1 MIDESMIHE
10 SITYN
15 LTNTIIRFVVL
26 AGLILSAI
34 SLLISVLMYLDARGY
49 EQANALLRMFISSAI
64 FLSFIPGAILLAI
77 LDAVVANNKLVRK
90 AN

>member
-49 EQANALLRMFISSAI
+49 EQANALLGMFISSAI